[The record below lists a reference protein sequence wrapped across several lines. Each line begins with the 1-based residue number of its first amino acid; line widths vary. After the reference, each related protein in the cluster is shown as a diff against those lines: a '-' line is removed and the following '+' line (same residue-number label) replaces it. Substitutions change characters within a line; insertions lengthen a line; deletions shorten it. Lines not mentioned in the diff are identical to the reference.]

1 MLRNEGTMN
10 NSIIEGL
17 SAASSLVAVRL
28 MTGAEIRDEVSAWV
42 TLVGSL
48 AISIVTIGIQVYRL
62 IRDRDKAE
70 KKNKEDKSEEEDT
83 DDE

>member
-1 MLRNEGTMN
+1 MN

-17 SAASSLVAVRL
+17 SAVSSLVVVRL

-42 TLVGSL
+42 TLVGSV
-48 AISIVTIGIQVYRL
+48 AISMATIGIQVYRL

-70 KKNKEDKSEEEDT
+70 KKSKEDKSEEEDT

>member
-1 MLRNEGTMN
+1 MDA
-10 NSIIEGL
+10 IIEGL
-17 SAASSLVAVRL
+17 SATSSLIAMRL

-42 TLVGSL
+42 TLIGSV
-48 AISIVTIGIQVYRL
+48 AITTATIGIQVYRL

-70 KKNKEDKSEEEDT
+70 KKKKDEKSEEEDT

>member
-1 MLRNEGTMN
+1 MDT
-10 NSIIEGL
+10 IIEGL
-17 SAASSLVAVRL
+17 SATSSLVVVRL

-48 AISIVTIGIQVYRL
+48 AISIATIGIQVYRL

>member
-1 MLRNEGTMN
+1 MRNGGAMN
-10 NSIIEGL
+10 NSIIECL
-17 SAASSLVAVRL
+17 SAASSIVAVRM

-42 TLVGSL
+42 TLVGSV
-48 AISIVTIGIQVYRL
+48 AISMATIGIQVYRL
-62 IRDRDKAE
+62 IRDRDKRE

>member
-1 MLRNEGTMN
+1 MDT
-10 NSIIEGL
+10 IIEGL
-17 SAASSLVAVRL
+17 CAASSLVAVRL

-42 TLVGSL
+42 TLVGSV
-48 AISIVTIGIQVYRL
+48 AISMATIGIQVYRL
-62 IRDRDKAE
+62 IRDRDKTE

>member
-1 MLRNEGTMN
+1 MDT
-10 NSIIEGL
+10 IIEGL
-17 SAASSLVAVRL
+17 SASSSLVAIRL

-42 TLVGSL
+42 TLVGSV
-48 AISIVTIGIQVYRL
+48 AISMATIGIQVYRL
-62 IRDRDKAE
+62 IRDRDKTE

>member
-1 MLRNEGTMN
+1 MDT
-10 NSIIEGL
+10 IIEGL
-17 SAASSLVAVRL
+17 SATSSLVAVRM

-42 TLVGSL
+42 TLIGSV
-48 AISIVTIGIQVYRL
+48 AITTATIGIQVYRL

>member
-1 MLRNEGTMN
+1 MDT
-10 NSIIEGL
+10 IIEGL
-17 SAASSLVAVRL
+17 SATTSLVAVRL

-42 TLVGSL
+42 TLVGSV
-48 AISIVTIGIQVYRL
+48 AISIATIGIQVYRL

-83 DDE
+83 DDEQIH

>member
-1 MLRNEGTMN
+1 MDT
-10 NSIIEGL
+10 IIEGL

-48 AISIVTIGIQVYRL
+48 AISIATIGIQVYRL

>member
-1 MLRNEGTMN
+1 MDT
-10 NSIIEGL
+10 IIEGL
-17 SAASSLVAVRL
+17 SATSSLVAVRL

-42 TLVGSL
+42 TLVGSI
-48 AISIVTIGIQVYRL
+48 AISMATIGIQVYRL
-62 IRDRDKAE
+62 IRDRDRAE

>member
-1 MLRNEGTMN
+1 MDT
-10 NSIIEGL
+10 IIEGL
-17 SAASSLVAVRL
+17 SATSSLITVRL

-42 TLVGSL
+42 TLVGSV
-48 AISIVTIGIQVYRL
+48 AISMATIGIQVYRL

-70 KKNKEDKSEEEDT
+70 KKSKEDKSEEEDT

>member
-1 MLRNEGTMN
+1 MN

-42 TLVGSL
+42 TLVGSV
-48 AISIVTIGIQVYRL
+48 AISIATIGIQVYRL
-62 IRDRDKAE
+62 IRDRDKTN
-70 KKNKEDKSEEEDT
+70 KKKDSEEEEKD
-83 DDE
+83 DDEQIH

>member
-1 MLRNEGTMN
+1 MDT
-10 NSIIEGL
+10 IIESL
-17 SAASSLVAVRL
+17 IATSSLVTVRL

-42 TLVGSL
+42 TLVGSI
-48 AISIVTIGIQVYRL
+48 AISAVTIGIQVYRL

>member
-1 MLRNEGTMN
+1 MD
-10 NSIIEGL
+10 SIIEGL

-42 TLVGSL
+42 TLVGSV
-48 AISIVTIGIQVYRL
+48 AISMATIGIQVYRL
-62 IRDRDKAE
+62 IRDRDKTE

>member
-1 MLRNEGTMN
+1 MDT
-10 NSIIEGL
+10 IIEGL

-48 AISIVTIGIQVYRL
+48 AISIATIGIQVYRL
-62 IRDRDKAE
+62 IRDRDKTE

-83 DDE
+83 GDE

>member
-1 MLRNEGTMN
+1 MDT
-10 NSIIEGL
+10 IIEGL
-17 SAASSLVAVRL
+17 SAASSLVAVHL

-48 AISIVTIGIQVYRL
+48 AISIATIGIQVYRL

>member
-1 MLRNEGTMN
+1 MDA
-10 NSIIEGL
+10 IIEGL
-17 SAASSLVAVRL
+17 SATSSLVAVRL

-42 TLVGSL
+42 TLVGSV
-48 AISIVTIGIQVYRL
+48 AISMATIGIQVYRL
-62 IRDRDKAE
+62 IRDRDRTE

>member
-1 MLRNEGTMN
+1 MN

-17 SAASSLVAVRL
+17 SATSSLIAVHL

-42 TLVGSL
+42 TLVGSV
-48 AISIVTIGIQVYRL
+48 AITMATIGIQVYRL
-62 IRDRDKAE
+62 IRDRDKTE
-70 KKNKEDKSEEEDT
+70 KKNKEDKTEEEDT

>member
-1 MLRNEGTMN
+1 MDT
-10 NSIIEGL
+10 IIEGL
-17 SAASSLVAVRL
+17 SAASSLIAVRL

-42 TLVGSL
+42 TLVGSV
-48 AISIVTIGIQVYRL
+48 AISMATIGIQVYRL

-70 KKNKEDKSEEEDT
+70 KKSKEDKSEEEDT

>member
-1 MLRNEGTMN
+1 MDT
-10 NSIIEGL
+10 IIESL
-17 SAASSLVAVRL
+17 SATSSLVTVRL
-28 MTGAEIRDEVSAWV
+28 MTGPEIRGEVSAWV
-42 TLVGSL
+42 TLIGSV
-48 AISIVTIGIQVYRL
+48 AITMATIGIQVYRL

>member
-1 MLRNEGTMN
+1 MDT
-10 NSIIEGL
+10 IIEGL
-17 SAASSLVAVRL
+17 SATSSLIAVRL

-42 TLVGSL
+42 TLVGSI
-48 AISIVTIGIQVYRL
+48 AISAVTIGIQVYRL
-62 IRDRDKAE
+62 IRDRDKTE

>member
-1 MLRNEGTMN
+1 MDT
-10 NSIIEGL
+10 IIEGL
-17 SAASSLVAVRL
+17 SATSSLIAVRL

-42 TLVGSL
+42 TLIGTV
-48 AISIVTIGIQVYRL
+48 AITTATIGIQVYRL

-70 KKNKEDKSEEEDT
+70 KKKKEEKTEEEDT

>member
-1 MLRNEGTMN
+1 MN

-17 SAASSLVAVRL
+17 SATSSLVAVRL
-28 MTGAEIRDEVSAWV
+28 MTGAEIRNEVSAWV
-42 TLVGSL
+42 TLVGSV
-48 AISIVTIGIQVYRL
+48 AISIATIGIQVYRL
-62 IRDRDKAE
+62 IRDRDKTE

>member
-1 MLRNEGTMN
+1 MDT
-10 NSIIEGL
+10 IIEGL
-17 SAASSLVAVRL
+17 SATSSLVAVRL

-42 TLVGSL
+42 TLIGSV
-48 AISIVTIGIQVYRL
+48 AITMVTIGIQVYRL

-70 KKNKEDKSEEEDT
+70 KKNKEYKSEEEDT

>member
-1 MLRNEGTMN
+1 MDT
-10 NSIIEGL
+10 IIEGL
-17 SAASSLVAVRL
+17 SATSSLVAVRL

-42 TLVGSL
+42 TLIGSV
-48 AISIVTIGIQVYRL
+48 AITTATIGIQVYRL
-62 IRDRDKAE
+62 IRDRDKTE

>member
-1 MLRNEGTMN
+1 MDT
-10 NSIIEGL
+10 IIEGL
-17 SAASSLVAVRL
+17 NATSSLVAVRL

-70 KKNKEDKSEEEDT
+70 KKNKEDKSEEDT